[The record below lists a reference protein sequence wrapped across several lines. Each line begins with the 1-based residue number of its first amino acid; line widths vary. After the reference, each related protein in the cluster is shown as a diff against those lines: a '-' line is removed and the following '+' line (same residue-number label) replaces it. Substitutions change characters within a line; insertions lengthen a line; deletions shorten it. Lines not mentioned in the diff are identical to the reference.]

1 MSNVC
6 YKNIYSLYIYILQT
20 FRRNHAYK
28 NKLKIDNINKMQIS
42 LKPSDKYDSKK
53 TLNNQK
59 ETNNNMLF

>member
-1 MSNVC
+1 M
-6 YKNIYSLYIYILQT
+6 
-20 FRRNHAYK
+20 FRRNHVYK
-28 NKLKIDNINKMQIS
+28 NKLKIDNINEMQIS